1 MCFVDHHHLALAFP
15 VDNSIQAFDVD
26 ARKLNPDYFPRR
38 TKMSRQGDPV
48 VGLRLYSAGTPPKLV
63 AWGLNWIA
71 SIPLNTKTGMRH
83 RKKRSKRLSDAE
95 AALDM
100 GKDADGGDSSGA
112 ESGNEGTGDGT
123 TSTVT
128 GKYRQLAGVGVFGNE
143 LVVVE
148 RPFTD
153 LRNLPQAFVV
163 AKYAT

>member
-1 MCFVDHHHLALAFP
+1 
-15 VDNSIQAFDVD
+15 
-26 ARKLNPDYFPRR
+26 
-38 TKMSRQGDPV
+38 MSRQGDPV
-48 VGLRLYSAGTPPKLV
+48 VGLRLYHAGPAPKLV

-71 SIPLNTKTGMRH
+71 SIPLNTKLGKKP
-83 RKKRSKRLSDAE
+83 RKKRSKRFSDAD
-95 AALDM
+95 APLDM
-100 GKDADGGDSSGA
+100 DQEADGGDTSGA
-112 ESGNEGTGDGT
+112 ETGNDGAGDGT

>member
-1 MCFVDHHHLALAFP
+1 
-15 VDNSIQAFDVD
+15 
-26 ARKLNPDYFPRR
+26 
-38 TKMSRQGDPV
+38 
-48 VGLRLYSAGTPPKLV
+48 
-63 AWGLNWIA
+63 
-71 SIPLNTKTGMRH
+71 MRH
-83 RKKRSKRLSDAE
+83 RKKRSKRFSDAE

-100 GKDADGGDSSGA
+100 GKEADEGDSSGA